1 MKKLLNKKFFK
12 KTLILA
18 TLLFIYVSISAISYA
33 KTTASE
39 LSDTVFRLH
48 VLANSDSEADQQL
61 KYQVRDAVG
70 CYLQKELGMADSR
83 EESEQI
89 ITGQLEQIQE
99 VAEETVKEHGYSY
112 SVRAVLEE
120 TAFPVKSYGSFTFPS
135 GTYEALRVVIGEG
148 KGHNWWCVLY
158 PNLCFEGSLYEI
170 SEEKDVGILREV
182 LSEEELQAVLKSGN
196 YKIQCKYFTFLNPY
210 LEKLTE

>member
-1 MKKLLNKKFFK
+1 MRKKILTGVLLAGTAAV
-12 KTLILA
+12 TLISGILYTNGRNMQQKLA
-18 TLLFIYVSISAISYA
+18 DKVLRF
-33 KTTASE
+33 
-39 LSDTVFRLH
+39 H
-48 VLANSDSEADQQL
+48 VLANSDSEADQRL

-70 CYLQKELGMADSR
+70 CYLQKELGTADSR
-83 EESEQI
+83 EESEQL

-99 VAEETVKEHGYSY
+99 IAEETVKENGYSY
-112 SVRAVLEE
+112 SVRAELEE
-120 TAFPVKSYGSFTFPS
+120 TAFPVKSYGSFTFPP

-148 KGHNWWCVLY
+148 EGHNWWCVLY

-170 SEEKDVGILREV
+170 SEEKDAGILREV

>member
-1 MKKLLNKKFFK
+1 MRKKILTGVLLAGTAAV
-12 KTLILA
+12 TLISGILYTNGRNMQQKLA
-18 TLLFIYVSISAISYA
+18 DKVLRF
-33 KTTASE
+33 
-39 LSDTVFRLH
+39 H

-70 CYLQKELGMADSR
+70 CYLQKELGTADSR
-83 EESEQI
+83 EESEQL

-99 VAEETVKEHGYSY
+99 IAEETVKENGYSY
-112 SVRAVLEE
+112 SVRAELEE

-135 GTYEALRVVIGEG
+135 GIYEALRVVIGEG
-148 KGHNWWCVLY
+148 EGHNWWCVLY

-170 SEEKDVGILREV
+170 SEEKDAEILREV

>member
-1 MKKLLNKKFFK
+1 MRKNNLICVLLAGTAAV
-12 KTLILA
+12 TLISGILYTNGRNMQQKLA
-18 TLLFIYVSISAISYA
+18 DKVLRF
-33 KTTASE
+33 
-39 LSDTVFRLH
+39 H
-48 VLANSDSEADQQL
+48 VLANSDSKVDQQL

-70 CYLQKELGMADSR
+70 CYLQKELGTADSR

-112 SVRAVLEE
+112 SVRAELEE

-158 PNLCFEGSLYEI
+158 PNLCFLDAVNAVVPEEGKQKLEQVLTEEEYRQVTAGGKFEIRFKLPELLGSL
-170 SEEKDVGILREV
+170 
-182 LSEEELQAVLKSGN
+182 
-196 YKIQCKYFTFLNPY
+196 
-210 LEKLTE
+210 

>member
-1 MKKLLNKKFFK
+1 MRKKILTGVLLAGTAAV
-12 KTLILA
+12 TLISGILYTNGRNMQQKLA
-18 TLLFIYVSISAISYA
+18 DKVLRF
-33 KTTASE
+33 
-39 LSDTVFRLH
+39 H

-112 SVRAVLEE
+112 SVRAELEE
-120 TAFPVKSYGSFTFPS
+120 TAFPVKSYGSFTFPP

-148 KGHNWWCVLY
+148 EGHNWWCVLY

>member
-1 MKKLLNKKFFK
+1 MLLAGTAAV
-12 KTLILA
+12 TLISGILYTNGRNIQQKLA
-18 TLLFIYVSISAISYA
+18 DKVLRF
-33 KTTASE
+33 
-39 LSDTVFRLH
+39 H
-48 VLANSDSEADQQL
+48 VLANSDSKADQQL

-70 CYLQKELGMADSR
+70 CYLQKELGTADSR
-83 EESEQI
+83 EESEQL

-99 VAEETVKEHGYSY
+99 IAEETVKENGYSY
-112 SVRAVLEE
+112 SVRAELEE
-120 TAFPVKSYGSFTFPS
+120 TAFPVKSYGSFTFPP

-148 KGHNWWCVLY
+148 EGHNWWCVLY

-170 SEEKDVGILREV
+170 SAEKDAGILREV
-182 LSEEELQAVLKSGN
+182 LSEEELQSVLKSGN

>member
-1 MKKLLNKKFFK
+1 MRKKFLTGVLLAGTAAV
-12 KTLILA
+12 TLISGILYTNGRNMQQKLA
-18 TLLFIYVSISAISYA
+18 DKVLRF
-33 KTTASE
+33 
-39 LSDTVFRLH
+39 H

-112 SVRAVLEE
+112 NVRAELEE
-120 TAFPVKSYGSFTFPS
+120 TAFPVKSYGSFNFPP

-170 SEEKDVGILREV
+170 SEEKDAGILREV

>member
-1 MKKLLNKKFFK
+1 MRKNNLTCVLLAGTAAV
-12 KTLILA
+12 TLISGILYTNGRNMQQKLA
-18 TLLFIYVSISAISYA
+18 DKVLRF
-33 KTTASE
+33 
-39 LSDTVFRLH
+39 H
-48 VLANSDSEADQQL
+48 VLANSDSEVDQQL

-70 CYLQKELGMADSR
+70 CYLQKELGTADSR

-112 SVRAVLEE
+112 SVRAELEE

-182 LSEEELQAVLKSGN
+182 LSEEELQAVLKSGITKFSAN
-196 YKIQCKYFTFLNPY
+196 ISRF
-210 LEKLTE
+210 

>member
-1 MKKLLNKKFFK
+1 MRKKILTGVLLAGTAAV
-12 KTLILA
+12 TLISGILYTNGRNMQQKLA
-18 TLLFIYVSISAISYA
+18 DKVLRF
-33 KTTASE
+33 
-39 LSDTVFRLH
+39 H

-70 CYLQKELGMADSR
+70 CYLQKELGTADSR

-112 SVRAVLEE
+112 SVRAELEE

-148 KGHNWWCVLY
+148 KGHNWWGVLY
-158 PNLCFEGSLYEI
+158 PNLCFEGSLYEM

-210 LEKLTE
+210 LEKLIE

>member
-1 MKKLLNKKFFK
+1 MRKKILTGVLLAGTAAV
-12 KTLILA
+12 TLISGILYTNGRNMQQKLA
-18 TLLFIYVSISAISYA
+18 DKVLRF
-33 KTTASE
+33 
-39 LSDTVFRLH
+39 H

-61 KYQVRDAVG
+61 KYQVRDVVG
-70 CYLQKELGMADSR
+70 CYLQKELGTADSR
-83 EESEQI
+83 EESEQL

-99 VAEETVKEHGYSY
+99 IAEETVKENGYSY
-112 SVRAVLEE
+112 SVRAELEE

-135 GTYEALRVVIGEG
+135 GIYEALRVVIGEG
-148 KGHNWWCVLY
+148 EGHNWWCVLY

-170 SEEKDVGILREV
+170 SEEKDAEILREV

>member
-1 MKKLLNKKFFK
+1 MRKNNLTCVLLAGTAAV
-12 KTLILA
+12 TLISGILYTNGRNMQQKLA
-18 TLLFIYVSISAISYA
+18 DKVLRF
-33 KTTASE
+33 
-39 LSDTVFRLH
+39 H
-48 VLANSDSEADQQL
+48 VLANSDSEVDQQL

-70 CYLQKELGMADSR
+70 CYLQKELGTADSR

-112 SVRAVLEE
+112 SVRAELEE

-170 SEEKDVGILREV
+170 SEEKDAGILREV